1 MTLPIKGTGLSSMHQ
16 SPGINPSQQKAYT
29 TLYTNLSHQ
38 GARGTMIL
46 QSAERRTKTQKFRQ
60 SEMTQISVTDDGAR

>member
-16 SPGINPSQQKAYT
+16 SSGINPSQQKAYT

-38 GARGTMIL
+38 GARGTMTL

-60 SEMTQISVTDDGAR
+60 SEMAQISVTDDGAR